1 MYLSNIDMNA
11 KDSLGWTLLW
21 TLVQMDTKMSS
32 NRFKKPFLVILSGPG
47 FEYFTN
53 VLRGLPAGAR
63 FARFEYRKNDLK
75 ERRWLY

>member
-11 KDSLGWTLLW
+11 KDSLGWTLLC

-75 ERRWLY
+75 EKR